1 MCEKKEKIFSFHVWN
16 ARERRRLETSFL
28 FCKNRYLRQR
38 IRLLKEIGSSNGE
51 EKRLLL
57 YPSDDRERR
66 PVYQSSIF
74 IFHIYRKFYF
84 LNFRMK
90 TRLDT
95 KRKTNIELKREIKFP
110 FTSVHLPSPPPISS
124 NIQLKDSIRPVK
136 SRQFIKLRNRIAQHP
151 WKHASIQQSSPR
163 PPSSCLVSLSPAAQP
178 AAISSQSYHS
188 ARHANT
194 GGRGRKFFP
203 STSVSPPRGESKP
216 GYSRMSVFIS
226 RLNSSEIEGRRK
238 REGGRKREK

>member
-90 TRLDT
+90 TRLTSRYKT
-95 KRKTNIELKREIKFP
+95 KNKYRTKTRNKISLYIRTP
-110 FTSVHLPSPPPISS
+110 PLPSPYFIEHPIERFNPSCQIPPVH
-124 NIQLKDSIRPVK
+124 K
-136 SRQFIKLRNRIAQHP
+136 
-151 WKHASIQQSSPR
+151 
-163 PPSSCLVSLSPAAQP
+163 
-178 AAISSQSYHS
+178 
-188 ARHANT
+188 T
-194 GGRGRKFFP
+194 
-203 STSVSPPRGESKP
+203 
-216 GYSRMSVFIS
+216 
-226 RLNSSEIEGRRK
+226 
-238 REGGRKREK
+238 EK